1 MSKKLQDKQRRRV
14 ADQMRREQQRKAARR
29 SNYITIGI
37 ALVIVALVVV
47 GVITF
52 RESEEEAPPAP
63 EGVAASA
70 AGCDEVQEPEDEG
83 NDHVPAGTE
92 VEYNTS
98 PPTSGNHW
106 PPENVAD
113 PSFYP
118 DPVSEE
124 SLVHNMEH
132 GQIIIWYRPDAPQ
145 ETISDIDSFTSSA
158 NDADALPG
166 GALQPIIAVPYEDV
180 DEDKAY
186 VLTAWG
192 ASQAC
197 ARYSLAAINEF
208 RERYQG
214 RSPEPVAPPFSG

>member
-14 ADQMRREQQRKAARR
+14 AEQMRREQQRKATRR

-37 ALVIVALVVV
+37 ALGIVALVVV
-47 GVITF
+47 GVMSF
-52 RESEEEAPPAP
+52 RQSEDEAPPAP
-63 EGVAASA
+63 EGVAESA
-70 AGCDEVQEPEDEG
+70 AGCEEVEEHEEEG
-83 NDHVPAGTE
+83 REHVPAGTE

-106 PPENVAD
+106 PTENIAD
-113 PSFYP
+113 PGFYP
-118 DPVSEE
+118 QVVDEE

-132 GQIIIWYRPDAPQ
+132 GQLIIWYRPDAPQ
-145 ETISDIDSFTSSA
+145 ETIDDIESFTNSA
-158 NDADALPG
+158 NDSDALPS
-166 GALQPIIAVPYEDV
+166 GAVPPIISVPYDDV
-180 DEDKAY
+180 DDDKAY

-208 RERYQG
+208 RERFQG
-214 RSPEPVAPPFSG
+214 RGPETVAPTFQG